1 MTRLRCVNGSASA
14 EYTESCIKILSH
26 PRYNHCILICIFV
39 LAMLMTM
46 DEIQAAGTG
55 IREEDV
61 AASAPMVRALLV
73 QRLEQ
78 IWSQCEPHV
87 TGATKPDPRFIEA
100 GIRVLDRLA
109 KLYRL
114 DIQAAASGL
123 PESDPVGAAIEAAR
137 GQIAD
142 LEAKAAESGA

>member
-1 MTRLRCVNGSASA
+1 M
-14 EYTESCIKILSH
+14 
-26 PRYNHCILICIFV
+26 LICIFLRV
-39 LAMLMTM
+39 HLWDMQ
-46 DEIQAAGTG
+46 EIQDTAAG

-87 TGATKPDPRFIEA
+87 TGAIKPDPRFIEA

-109 KLYRL
+109 RLYRL
-114 DIQAAASGL
+114 EVQAPPSGM
-123 PESDPVGAAIEAAR
+123 PDTDPVASAIDSAR
-137 GQIAD
+137 KQLAE
-142 LEAKAAESGA
+142 LEARQAG